1 MRRLRALVV
10 IMLITGIMAVPATA
24 EAHYECFDV
33 EGHGLLDFGTTGE
46 GVAYLTVGGEAQTV
60 PFFPTGLRELDEN
73 VLDIRFV
80 FLFEQGP
87 LVVVEHSFS
96 TPIGGSLVAFD
107 SDLDVKKGGAGALHW
122 FGVADQA
129 AGVADIE
136 SVIGEVCFVG

>member
-33 EGHGLLDFGTTGE
+33 EG
-46 GVAYLTVGGEAQTV
+46 
-60 PFFPTGLRELDEN
+60 
-73 VLDIRFV
+73 RFV